1 MRYGVLLQ
9 LPWRF
14 FPPIAIYGL
23 YSGTAIMGSETR
35 TGYNTATSGAAGLS
49 AFGYG
54 MEIYLFRGPVWLNDD
69 DITGSFHAHSLS
81 LLVEVTDLKNIIVKS
96 ADDYYPNDI
105 YLSEFTSSA
114 FEAANPYDFRIL
126 LNYNIHVF

>member
-1 MRYGVLLQ
+1 MLDYLIPGENLEKFSISMRYGVLLQ

-35 TGYNTATSGAAGLS
+35 TGYNTVNTTGAAGLI

-54 MEIYLFRGPVWLNDD
+54 MPSLRLRLF
-69 DITGSFHAHSLS
+69 
-81 LLVEVTDLKNIIVKS
+81 
-96 ADDYYPNDI
+96 
-105 YLSEFTSSA
+105 
-114 FEAANPYDFRIL
+114 
-126 LNYNIHVF
+126 NIHFPFS